1 LQYGRRCKNV
11 ETVFDIILKKSGVGT
26 GCARIKQRHKESN
39 AGFDGGSMTHPA
51 LIWAAVPHNSDGVVF
66 QARILHGLQRFY
78 VSRRVLEEVFGLERK
93 APDARQLQ
101 VFYAHLPDILSHAR
115 DKRSIG
121 GSDTVT
127 LLAVDFPSG
136 GKSSRDARPEV
147 NARRL
152 Q

>member
-1 LQYGRRCKNV
+1 M
-11 ETVFDIILKKSGVGT
+11 
-26 GCARIKQRHKESN
+26 SN
-39 AGFDGGSMTHPA
+39 HA
-51 LIWAAVPHNSDGVVF
+51 LIWAAVPHNSDGIVF

-93 APDARQLQ
+93 ASDARQLE
-101 VFYAHLPDILSHAR
+101 VFYANLPDILSHAR
-115 DKRSIG
+115 DKRSIA

-127 LLAVDFPSG
+127 LLAADFPLG
-136 GKSSRDARPEV
+136 GKSSRDVRSEV